1 MFGNGKNSE
10 KLDFSLL
17 RIIIAVMTKETDFK
31 DETLVFP
38 STVVS
43 HHFQKYLME
52 KLDLRAT
59 ENGRFIEWDRFTALL
74 REIPENKK
82 AVRPLDRR
90 IFIEQI
96 LEKNTAEPFL
106 RKLIPTKMAGESRS
120 YRAVLQQAL
129 TELPVFAADRKA
141 FDALPELQSDLTQ
154 LLNLYRVFLET
165 HRLYEPDLERKRS
178 TADTERYRIF
188 YPEVLPDFENY
199 RALLVENVSTEP
211 VPEVPL
217 QKLKL
222 FPTDVSEVRYLFSE
236 IEKLLQAGEPVENIA
251 IACIDENYRFLLRWF
266 SFIYQ
271 IPLVIR
277 TGKKVGDYPANRF
290 FSAWYEAVSSRF
302 SFSSF
307 QALFFDPTA
316 PWKSVETV
324 DETGTVSREKI
335 STLLM
340 KAFNNVNVLAEE
352 KNWQAEFRKVSPQA
366 ETVFTELQKELR
378 KAVASSTFG
387 ALQQN
392 VQDFL
397 KKRFDDSQRDEASRA
412 VYQRALT
419 KLKELS
425 ETERR
430 FAETGGEK
438 KLFETVTPFEFWL
451 RELGSEV
458 YVGQDSGAKIAVYN
472 GKVAA
477 GAPIPH
483 LFVIGINE
491 SSHRFVSAP
500 FGFLSD
506 FEREEIRKK
515 ELRESDRTEAIY
527 RLYGGTEGC
536 RVRFS
541 GALTVRGESRF
552 TPSLFYAADAVE
564 AADGAAAPSPEKFD
578 SMPDGIHLRRYSR
591 LFPTVAHAPVFRYN
605 PAGEERI
612 TLTEEDMRNGFAERV
627 TDSQSGL
634 KKISDTA
641 LETAETC
648 PFRWFLSRYQP
659 EAMKTD
665 VFAEEANQFGIL
677 VHSAVEYYV
686 NECASAVNAGE
697 DADLRRQRVQAFVDS
712 YLERLES
719 NGEEKIRIDGFKKPQ
734 PVLWEAWKQNLYDY
748 IRYFAEADRT
758 VFGDCQKNFTEG
770 WYSAKIGGKAVLNG
784 RIDRVMKTSEGYY
797 FVDYKTGELPSPE
810 QICPTDEEIEG
821 GARPS
826 KYQIAAYAYLME
838 AKGYQPLSGAYYYGF
853 KNEKQGYFYLFT
865 EENRI
870 KADPEEF
877 FQRGLRKKGPQADIG
892 IMKERF
898 TQAVERYIEMI
909 DGRTFAIQ
917 PGEDACRYCQFA
929 SICRKDFGIKG

>member
-1 MFGNGKNSE
+1 
-10 KLDFSLL
+10 
-17 RIIIAVMTKETDFK
+17 MTEETDFRN
-31 DETLVFP
+31 ETLVFP

-52 KLDLRAT
+52 KYNLKAT
-59 ENGRFIEWDRFTALL
+59 ENSRFIEWDRFTALL
-74 REIPENKK
+74 REVPEDKI

-96 LEKNTAEPFL
+96 LEKNAAEPFL
-106 RKLIPTKMAGESRS
+106 RKLIPLKMAAESRS

-129 TELPVFAADRKA
+129 TELPVFAADREA

-165 HRLYEPDLERKRS
+165 YRLYEPDLERKRS
-178 TADTERYRIF
+178 AADTERYRIF

-199 RALLVENVSTEP
+199 RALLGDNVAVSP

-217 QKLKL
+217 RTVKL
-222 FPTDVSEVRYLFSE
+222 FSSDVSEVRYVFSE
-236 IEKLLQAGEPVENIA
+236 IEKLLQSGEPVENIA
-251 IACIDENYRFLLRWF
+251 IACVDGSYRFLLNWF

-271 IPLVIR
+271 IPLVNR
-277 TGKKVGDYPANRF
+277 TGKKVGDYPVNRF
-290 FSAWYEAVSSRF
+290 FKAWYEAVSSRF
-302 SFSSF
+302 TFSSF
-307 QALFFDPTA
+307 QQLFFDPVL
-316 PWKSVETV
+316 PWKTVEVT
-324 DETGTVSREKI
+324 DENGTVSREKI

-340 KAFNNVNVLAEE
+340 NAFNNVNVLSEE

-378 KAVASSTFG
+378 KAVSSSTFA

-397 KKRFDDSQRDEASRA
+397 RKRFDDSQRDDASRA

-425 ETERR
+425 ETERH
-430 FAETGGEK
+430 FAEIGDRK
-438 KLFETVTPFEFWL
+438 KLFETVLPFEFWL
-451 RELGSEV
+451 RELDSEV
-458 YVGQDSGAKIAVYN
+458 YVEQDSGAKIAVYN

-491 SSHRFVSAP
+491 SSYRFVSAP

-506 FEREEIRKK
+506 FDREEIRRK

-527 RLYGGTEGC
+527 RLYSGTEGS
-536 RVRFS
+536 RVYLS
-541 GALTVRGESRF
+541 GALTVCGESRF

-564 AADGAAAPSPEKFD
+564 PVSVTGIPAPEKING
-578 SMPDGIHLRRYSR
+578 MPDEAHLRRYSR
-591 LFPTVAHAPVFRYN
+591 LFPTAAHAPVFRYN

-612 TLTEEDMRNGFAERV
+612 TLSEEDMRNGLAGRV
-627 TDSQSGL
+627 TDPQTGL

-659 EAMKTD
+659 ETMKTD

-677 VHSAVEYYV
+677 VHSAAEYYV
-686 NECASAVNAGE
+686 KECAPSVNAEE
-697 DADLRRQRVQAFVDS
+697 DEDLRRQQVQAFLDS
-712 YLERLES
+712 YIERLES
-719 NGEEKIRIDGFKKPQ
+719 GGDDKIRIDGFKKPQ

-758 VFGDCQKNFTEG
+758 VFGDCKENFTEG
-770 WYSAKIGGKAVLNG
+770 WYSARIGDKALLTG
-784 RIDRVMKTSEGYY
+784 RIDRVLKIRHGYY
-797 FVDYKTGELPSPE
+797 FVDYKTGKLPSPKN
-810 QICPTDEEIEG
+810 ICPTREETEEG
-821 GARPS
+821 NQPS
-826 KYQIAAYAYLME
+826 KYQIAAYACLME
-838 AKGYQPLSGAYYYGF
+838 AKNYQPLSGAYYYGF
-853 KNEKQGYFYLFT
+853 KNDEDSKGFFYLFT
-865 EENRI
+865 DDSRI
-870 KADPEEF
+870 NTDPKETCH
-877 FQRGLRKKGPQADIG
+877 RGLRKNGPQADIAV
-892 IMKERF
+892 MKERF
-898 TQAVERYIEMI
+898 AEAVDRYIEMI

-917 PGEDACRYCQFA
+917 PGDDACRYCRFA

>member
-1 MFGNGKNSE
+1 
-10 KLDFSLL
+10 
-17 RIIIAVMTKETDFK
+17 
-31 DETLVFP
+31 
-38 STVVS
+38 
-43 HHFQKYLME
+43 ME

-59 ENGRFIEWDRFTALL
+59 ENSRFIEWDRFTALL
-74 REIPENKK
+74 REIPENKT

-96 LEKNTAEPFL
+96 LEKNAAEPFL
-106 RKLIPTKMAGESRS
+106 RKLIPPKMAAESRA

-129 TELPVFAADRKA
+129 TELPVFAADREA

-165 HRLYEPDLERKRS
+165 YRLYEPDLERKRS
-178 TADTERYRIF
+178 TADTQRYRIF
-188 YPEVLPDFENY
+188 YPEVLPDFDNY
-199 RALLVENVSTEP
+199 RALLGENVSTEP
-211 VPEVPL
+211 VPEAPL
-217 QKLKL
+217 PRVKL
-222 FPTDVSEVRYLFSE
+222 FPSDVSEVRYLFSE
-236 IEKLLQAGEPVENIA
+236 IEKLLRAGEPVENIA
-251 IACIDENYRFLLRWF
+251 IACVDDSYRFLLRWF

-277 TGKKVGDYPANRF
+277 TGKKVGEYPVNRF
-290 FSAWYEAVSSRF
+290 FSAWYEAVTSRF

-307 QALFFDPTA
+307 QALFFDPTT
-316 PWKSVETV
+316 PWKPVETV

-352 KNWQAEFRKVSPQA
+352 KNWLAEFRKVSPQA
-366 ETVFTELQKELR
+366 EAVFAELQKELR
-378 KAVASSTFG
+378 KAVASSSFG
-387 ALQQN
+387 ALQKN

-397 KKRFDDSQRDEASRA
+397 KRRFDDSQRDEASRA

-425 ETERR
+425 EAERL
-430 FAETGGEK
+430 FTETGGRK

-451 RELGSEV
+451 RELDSEV
-458 YVGQDSGAKIAVYN
+458 YVEQDSGAKIAVYN

-491 SSHRFVSAP
+491 SSYRFVSAP

-506 FEREEIRKK
+506 FDREEIRKK
-515 ELRESDRTEAIY
+515 ELRESDRTEAIF
-527 RLYGGTEGC
+527 RLYGSTDGC
-536 RVRFS
+536 RVRCS

-552 TPSLFYAADAVE
+552 TPSLFYAADAVDAADE
-564 AADGAAAPSPEKFD
+564 AAVPAPEKFD
-578 SMPDGIHLRRYSR
+578 GMPDEAHLRRYSR
-591 LFPTVAHAPVFRYN
+591 LFPTAAHASVFRYN

-612 TLTEEDMRNGFAERV
+612 TLSEEDMRNGLAKRV
-627 TDSQSGL
+627 TDPQSGL

-641 LETAETC
+641 LEAAETC

-686 NECASAVNAGE
+686 KECAPSVNAE
-697 DADLRRQRVQAFVDS
+697 KDADLRRQRVQAFLDS
-712 YLERLES
+712 YIERLES
-719 NGEEKIRIDGFKKPQ
+719 DSDNKIRIDGFKKPQ

-758 VFGDCQKNFTEG
+758 VFGDCEENFTEG
-770 WYSAKIGGKAVLNG
+770 WYSARIGDRAVLNG
-784 RIDRVMKTSEGYY
+784 RIDRVMKTPDGYY

-810 QICPTDEEIEG
+810 QICPTDEEIERG
-821 GARPS
+821 VRPS
-826 KYQIAAYAYLME
+826 KYQIAAYAYLTE
-838 AKGYQPLSGAYYYGF
+838 AKNYKPLSGAYYYGF
-853 KNEKQGYFYLFT
+853 KNKEETKGFFYLFT
-865 EENRI
+865 EEERI
-870 KADPEEF
+870 KTDREEI
-877 FQRGLRKKGPQADIG
+877 FQRGLRKKGPQANISV
-892 IMKERF
+892 MKEWF
-898 TQAVERYIEMI
+898 MQAVDRYIEMI
-909 DGRTFAIQ
+909 DGRTFAVR
-917 PGEDACRYCQFA
+917 PGDDACRYCQYA